1 MTLVI
6 VLVVVH
12 ILFISGCYLFAFGVN
27 LVVKGLETAK
37 EVVRNP
43 LFSGLF
49 MILGALCMVFWLW
62 VLPFLRQALS

>member
-1 MTLVI
+1 MTFVI
-6 VLVVVH
+6 VLVVVR
-12 ILFISGCYLFAFGVN
+12 ILFLSGCYLFAFGVN
-27 LVVKGLETAK
+27 LEVKGLETAK

-49 MILGALCMVFWLW
+49 MILGALCMVFSLW